1 MDKNTKR
8 GIIIAI
14 FAFLAVLFVSTIGSS
29 LTGFVVLNKKPMLED
44 YPYPFIKNGGY
55 NRVHIVMPDRYDTVT
70 YRAMSK
76 ITYAL
81 KKDTSGLLVRQPRDV
96 TISTSAALPKG
107 DYNLIV
113 IGNPCTNRLLGEIT
127 RAQTCSVEGLGLK
140 QGEALIQLYNHR
152 RTNTLVL
159 AGDVEKAATVIA
171 NYRMYPLKGN
181 KIIISGSGNSL
192 KLRYVEDISSSIF
205 TPSPLATER

>member
-1 MDKNTKR
+1 MNNNIKR
-8 GIIIAI
+8 GVIIAV

-29 LTGFVVLNKKPMLED
+29 LTGFGVLNKKPMLED
-44 YPYPFIKNGGY
+44 YPYPFLKNGGY

-76 ITYAL
+76 ITNAL
-81 KKDTSGLLVRQPRDV
+81 KKDTSGLLVRQPQDV

-113 IGNPCTNRLLGEIT
+113 IGNPCTNRLLGEILK
-127 RAQTCSVEGLGLK
+127 AQTCSVEGLGLK
-140 QGEALIQLYNHR
+140 EGEALIQLFNHR

-181 KIIISGSGNSL
+181 KVIITGVGNSL
-192 KLRYVEDISSSIF
+192 KLRYFTDDKGPIF
-205 TPSPLATER
+205 TPSPLAA